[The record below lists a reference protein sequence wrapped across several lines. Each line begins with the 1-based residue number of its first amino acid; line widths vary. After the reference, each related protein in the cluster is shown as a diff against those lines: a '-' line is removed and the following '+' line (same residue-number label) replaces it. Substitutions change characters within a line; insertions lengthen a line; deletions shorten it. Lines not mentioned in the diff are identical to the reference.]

1 MRRDLFAR
9 LLVVLMAST
18 PAAGTPDPVPSNGRS
33 RVVLVIAS
41 RPDEPALLQ
50 QRALLAGAE
59 PALLERDVIVQ
70 EVTGSDAAGL
80 ARHYGVGSSFGVVLI
95 GKDGGVK
102 LRSGVPI
109 AAGRLEEVI
118 DAMPMRQSEAA
129 ARR

>member
-1 MRRDLFAR
+1 
-9 LLVVLMAST
+9 MAST
-18 PAAGTPDPVPSNGRS
+18 PAAGTSDPVPSNGKS

-41 RPDEPALLQ
+41 RPDESALLQ

-59 PALLERDVIVQ
+59 PALLERDVIVR

-80 ARHYGVGSSFGVVLI
+80 ARHYGVVSAFGVVLI

-109 AAGRLEEVI
+109 AAGQLEEVI